1 MPALVHVTKAP
12 AGASTHAPLVRR
24 KCACGGSAGVDD
36 HCDEC
41 RAERLQRSAL
51 PLRLGSPDDPLE
63 AEADRVAAQV
73 VAGGSPTAVGHDT
86 GATLRRTLAC
96 PPRLAPDAPVPT
108 GWKPYYGNSA
118 VFHCGF
124 RGILED
130 RTPSQD
136 NPQQECF
143 YDHSGALVDENH
155 RYAGCR
161 GTPNYNDSSSDWIGH
176 TFSDPGGIWQA
187 GNPAFWESRRYDIDQ
202 AISAGIRATFGVL
215 QTAADIGSALVNALG
230 EAIALSIM
238 TGAAIVHPPNWTFH
252 GMPARARRHLNV
264 MGALL
269 SSVDMAGDVT
279 TLMRNLT
286 RRLDSFGVPDLL
298 REIAEDV
305 NAALQAAGSPHRLT
319 AADVGAHSM
328 LHFVQALEQQGL
340 LSFRRPPAEHAR
352 EMIDQRAREAAG
364 R

>member
-1 MPALVHVTKAP
+1 MEGLVHVTKVP
-12 AGASTHAPLVRR
+12 MGASTHAPLIRR
-24 KCACGGSAGVDD
+24 KCACGGSAGLDD

-41 RAERLQRSAL
+41 RDQKLQRSAL
-51 PLRLGSPDDPLE
+51 PLRLGSADDPLE

-73 VAGGSPTAVGHDT
+73 VAGGSPSAVQHDA
-86 GATLRRTLAC
+86 GAALRRTLAC
-96 PPRLAPDAPVPT
+96 PSRLAPDAPVPS
-108 GWKPYYGNSA
+108 GWKPYYGDSA

-130 RTPSQD
+130 RRPARED
-136 NPQQECF
+136 PQQECF

-161 GTPNYNDSSSDWIGH
+161 GTPNYYDSSSDPIGH
-176 TFSDPGGIWQA
+176 TWSDPGGIRHA
-187 GNPAFWESRRYDIDQ
+187 GGRAFWESRRYDVDQ
-202 AISAGIRATFGVL
+202 AISAGIRATFGPL
-215 QTAADIGSALVNALG
+215 QTAADIGSTLVNALG
-230 EAIALSIM
+230 EAIAVMIM
-238 TGAAIVHPPNWTFH
+238 TGAAIVHPPNWIWH

-269 SSVDMAGDVT
+269 SSVDMAGDLN
-279 TLMRNLT
+279 TLMTNLT

-298 REIAEDV
+298 REIAEDT

-319 AADVGAHSM
+319 AADIGAHSM

-340 LSFRRPPAEHAR
+340 LSFRRPPADHAR
-352 EMIDQRAREAAG
+352 EMIEQRAREAAEE
-364 R
+364 